1 MPCEGCMEWDNVST
15 GATTEFLL
23 LGFSELL
30 HLRVLLF
37 LTFLTVH
44 LVTLAGNMMIFMAVV
59 MEPSRPPML
68 FFLGQLSAVELCYTL
83 VIAPKALL
91 GLAAGGS
98 AISAL
103 GCAAQMQ
110 LFVALGGAECFLLAA
125 MSYDRYV
132 AVCQP
137 LRYAALMGEG
147 LCLRLALAC
156 ALGGFAVAL
165 GLTVAVFRLPFCQP
179 RRIEHFF
186 CDVPAVLRLACAQGY
201 AAQLPALAAC
211 VLLLLL
217 PFLLILASYLC
228 IAVAL
233 LGVASPAGRGKAF
246 STCIS
251 HLAVTLLHYGCATF
265 IYIRPTSSYSP
276 ARDKVVSL
284 VYTNI
289 TPLMYPLIYSLRN
302 KEIRGIL
309 RKMLRRKKIGS
320 NQEQRT
326 KTNQETKV
334 ELKIEVKL
342 LPAGLCNVRA
352 ALGSLRERPM
362 RCPQQ
367 PGHGG
372 RSRRGLRAGPPL
384 RPARG

>member
-1 MPCEGCMEWDNVST
+1 MPCEGCMERDNVSS
-15 GATTEFLL
+15 GATMEFIL

-37 LTFLTVH
+37 FTFLIVH
-44 LVTLAGNMMIFMAVV
+44 LVTLAGNMMIFIAVV

-83 VIAPKALL
+83 VIVPKALL
-91 GLAAGGS
+91 SLAVGGS
-98 AISAL
+98 PISMP
-103 GCAAQMQ
+103 GCAAQMHF
-110 LFVALGGAECFLLAA
+110 FVALGGAECFLLAA
-125 MSYDRYV
+125 MAYDRYV

-156 ALGGFAVAL
+156 ALGAFPVAL

-179 RRIEHFF
+179 RCIDHFF

-201 AAQLPALAAC
+201 AAELALLAAC

-233 LGVASPAGRGKAF
+233 LGVTSPVGRGKAF

-251 HLAVTLLHYGCATF
+251 HLAITLLHYGCATF
-265 IYIRPTSSYSP
+265 IYIRPKSSYSP

-284 VYTNI
+284 VYTNV

-309 RKMLRRKKIGS
+309 RKMLRRKKIG
-320 NQEQRT
+320 
-326 KTNQETKV
+326 
-334 ELKIEVKL
+334 ELGYYQSCDV
-342 LPAGLCNVRA
+342 CVW
-352 ALGSLRERPM
+352 
-362 RCPQQ
+362 
-367 PGHGG
+367 
-372 RSRRGLRAGPPL
+372 
-384 RPARG
+384 

>member
-1 MPCEGCMEWDNVST
+1 MPCEGCMERGNVST
-15 GATTEFLL
+15 GATMEFLL

-37 LTFLTVH
+37 LIFLIVH
-44 LVTLAGNMMIFMAVV
+44 LITLAGNMMIFMAVV

-68 FFLGQLSAVELCYTL
+68 FFLCQLSAVELCYTL
-83 VIAPKALL
+83 VIVPKALL
-91 GLAAGGS
+91 SLAAAGGS
-98 AISAL
+98 PISVP
-103 GCAAQMQ
+103 GCAAQMH

-132 AVCQP
+132 AICQP
-137 LRYAALMGEG
+137 LRYAALMAEG

-156 ALGGFAVAL
+156 ALGAFAVAL
-165 GLTVAVFRLPFCQP
+165 GLTVAVFRLPFCQS
-179 RRIEHFF
+179 RRIDHFF
-186 CDVPAVLRLACAQGY
+186 CDVPAVLRLACTQGY
-201 AAQLPALAAC
+201 AAAELALLVAC

-233 LGVASPAGRGKAF
+233 LGVTSPVGRGKAF

-251 HLAVTLLHYGCATF
+251 HLAITLLHYGCATF
-265 IYIRPTSSYSP
+265 VYIRPKSSYSP

-309 RKMLRRKKIGS
+309 RKMLRRKKIG
-320 NQEQRT
+320 
-326 KTNQETKV
+326 
-334 ELKIEVKL
+334 EL
-342 LPAGLCNVRA
+342 
-352 ALGSLRERPM
+352 
-362 RCPQQ
+362 
-367 PGHGG
+367 
-372 RSRRGLRAGPPL
+372 
-384 RPARG
+384 